1 MARASRAH
9 RARRPTAGRAAPSGS
24 ARSRSLRQCLIVLAL
39 VGCSAPA
46 APVGLVPSSGR
57 LPAPPAVDP
66 AVRGAGYLNLV
77 AAQLQGRWSGFL
89 EDCRLRLPAGHP
101 LNAMALVATFDLA
114 IAPTGALAGRRQVAT
129 SGNGDFDTAVADVLS
144 DASPL
149 PPPPPELRSDD
160 ELVHVRWQFARD
172 RRQAGAATARVL
184 AIELPL
190 AAVVDALLERGELAR
205 AARRIVAAPAAD
217 PDRAAATQRV
227 MVAALREALDSPNGA
242 ARRAAVEACGR
253 ARVHEL
259 AAAIRGQ
266 LAPTA
271 DPELRPA
278 AIAAAGALGDRAAAP
293 ALVFALRDDLSQRAP
308 AALARVA
315 ALVAIGHAR
324 EAGDA
329 VRAVLEAGP
338 NPTAL
343 AALALAPVPALAG
356 RLTGWSADRSPAV
369 RGAVCAA
376 LPAAAPAGAPA
387 LILRGLRDP
396 DATVRAT
403 CADAAARQA
412 GRTDAATL
420 ARVRELT
427 RDRDRS
433 VRARAVAAVG
443 QLDPVHPVR
452 AAEDPA
458 AEVRAAFAAT
468 ASVAELRVLVTD
480 RAPEVRAAALIALGG
495 RDRGVADQAA
505 GDGAAAVRE
514 AAAGALDD
522 VEALHRL
529 SRDDSPGV
537 ASAALVR
544 LTALHGRAALTAQ
557 LLEQL
562 AAAPSGSLERARIAL
577 AWLLAS

>member
-1 MARASRAH
+1 MPAWLPTARLVARAVPGSRPS
-9 RARRPTAGRAAPSGS
+9 RPW
-24 ARSRSLRQCLIVLAL
+24 LVLLAV
-39 VGCSAPA
+39 VGCSVPAAPA
-46 APVGLVPSSGR
+46 APLGLVPSSGR
-57 LPAPPAVDP
+57 LPAPPAADP
-66 AVRGAGYLNLV
+66 AMSGAAYLNLV
-77 AAQLQGRWSGFL
+77 AAQLEGRWRGFL

-101 LNAMALVATFDLA
+101 LNAMALAATFDLA

-129 SGNGDFDTAVADVLS
+129 SGNGDFDTAAADVLS

-149 PPPPPELRSDD
+149 PPPPAELRSDD

-172 RRQAGAATARVL
+172 RRQAGAATAQVL
-184 AIELPL
+184 VIELPL
-190 AAVVDALLERGELAR
+190 VAAVSALLDRGELAR
-205 AARRIVAAPAAD
+205 AARRIVAAPATD
-217 PDRAAATQRV
+217 PDRTAATQRV

-242 ARRAAVEACGR
+242 ARRAAIEACGR

-266 LAPTA
+266 LAETA

-293 ALVFALRDDLSQRAP
+293 ALVLALRDDLVQRSP
-308 AALARVA
+308 VALARVA

-324 EAGDA
+324 QAGDA

-343 AALALAPVPALAG
+343 AALALAPLPALAG
-356 RLTGWSADRSPAV
+356 RLAGWSADRSPAV

-376 LPAAAPAGAPA
+376 LPAAAPADAPA
-387 LILRGLRDP
+387 LILRGLGDP

-403 CADAAARQA
+403 CVDAAARQG
-412 GRTDAATL
+412 GRVDVAML
-420 ARVRELT
+420 ARVRGLS
-427 RDRDRS
+427 RDRDRW
-433 VRARAVAAVG
+433 VRARAVAALG
-443 QLDPVHPVR
+443 QLDPARPVR

-458 AEVRAAFAAT
+458 AEVRAAFAAA
-468 ASVAELRVLVTD
+468 ASMAELRVLVTD
-480 RAPEVRAAALIALGG
+480 RAPEVRAAALIALGD
-495 RDRGVADQAA
+495 RDRELAGQAA
-505 GDGAAAVRE
+505 GDGAAIVRE

-522 VEALHRL
+522 LGALARL
-529 SRDDSPGV
+529 SRDDSPEV

-544 LTALHGRAALTAQ
+544 LTALHGRAALTSQ

-562 AAAPSGSLERARIAL
+562 AAAPAGSRERARIAL